1 MNRRTITLF
10 AIFAVVISSAFV
22 FGGAT
27 TFSAS
32 NFATLPVSDNQYDF
46 GDLQLSDLTETW
58 EELKTEFRNSSFAE
72 FFEDFDFGASWDKWD
87 SDKFFESIDD
97 LFGNLNYEDLFN
109 S

>member
-1 MNRRTITLF
+1 MNRKSILLF
-10 AIFAVVISSAFV
+10 AVFAVVISSGFV

-32 NFATLPVSDNQYDF
+32 NFATLPVSDNQYEF
-46 GDLQLSDLTETW
+46 GNLQLSDLKDYW
-58 EELKTEFRNSSFAE
+58 EELKTELENSSIAE
-72 FFEDFDFGASWDKWD
+72 FFEDYDFGASWDKWD